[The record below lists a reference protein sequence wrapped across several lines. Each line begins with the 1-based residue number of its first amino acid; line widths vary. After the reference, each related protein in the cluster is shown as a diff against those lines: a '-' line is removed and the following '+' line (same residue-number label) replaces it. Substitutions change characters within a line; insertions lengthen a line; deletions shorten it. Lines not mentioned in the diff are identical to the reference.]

1 MSYYKVEHHNLD
13 PYPFPKEKD
22 PLYVNETTLTDTSFV
37 EKIAND
43 MEKEDNVRI
52 YAPIDINADAIIRRL
67 NHIINKYGEAN
78 ERNES
83 DFSLEVQHLFSQV
96 EIYDQVWFIRD
107 GDYMNKHSRKGVALV
122 RDFVKALQ
130 TIPDGCAELFPFE
143 MIDWLK
149 EEYLSGE
156 GV

>member
-1 MSYYKVEHHNLD
+1 MGYYEVEHHNLD
-13 PYPFPKEKD
+13 PYPVPKEKE
-22 PLYVNETTLTDTSFV
+22 PLYVNETTLTDMSFV

-52 YAPIDINADAIIRRL
+52 YAPIDINADAIMRRL
-67 NHIINKYGEAN
+67 YHIINKYGEAN

-83 DFSLEVQHLFSQV
+83 DFSIEVRHLFSQV

-107 GDYMNKHSRKGVALV
+107 ADYMGKHSRKGVALV
-122 RDFVKALQ
+122 REFVKALQ
-130 TIPDGCAELFPFE
+130 DIPDGCAELFPFE
-143 MIDWLK
+143 MIDWLA

-156 GV
+156 IE